1 MATSKRLLLRKS
13 KRDGVGVVDVDGGG
27 NNDDKHQKEQLH
39 NTRLVRIAGLICVV
53 MGTLLWLQPASYD
66 GAETK
71 LKKGSTI
78 GSTSTSTSTVLRE
91 TQLSPSSIVSETG
104 DSYKNV
110 DYELYPFLVSQNLVE
125 AYGTASDAILSK
137 PTLPKFP
144 VISRLEECKL
154 AYKPSEKP
162 RAETSEWRPKFWL
175 PSFPGSGSSNP
186 AKKGDILRELI
197 VGLFSGEDGNTSGSY
212 LNPVKDYHVSIKNR
226 LKRCKGVS
234 ETVGCSSSH
243 PMTPVGP
250 ETQKDQFRPEVIL
263 AIRNPAVVIPVMFAN
278 KNIAYHKATKQSPVE
293 EWRENRNRYFGGA
306 LQNWIDIIKFWR
318 GTAEESSYYHTV
330 VYVPYE
336 DLVTTI
342 ASNGIAKIK
351 ELSDAISGRNSSNNE
366 NRNFFE
372 TSSSE
377 QDYECLW
384 YRSAKNDWEYQ
395 QQIIGDYIPAY
406 TLVQRGT
413 MVKKLIDF
421 ANEVEKEP
429 FRGEQDAALVSLLHR
444 YAIQIKTFVRLDQ
457 EAEENPPER

>member
-197 VGLFSGEDGNTSGSY
+197 VGLFSGEDGNTSGS
-212 LNPVKDYHVSIKNR
+212 
-226 LKRCKGVS
+226 
-234 ETVGCSSSH
+234 
-243 PMTPVGP
+243 
-250 ETQKDQFRPEVIL
+250 
-263 AIRNPAVVIPVMFAN
+263 
-278 KNIAYHKATKQSPVE
+278 
-293 EWRENRNRYFGGA
+293 
-306 LQNWIDIIKFWR
+306 
-318 GTAEESSYYHTV
+318 
-330 VYVPYE
+330 
-336 DLVTTI
+336 
-342 ASNGIAKIK
+342 
-351 ELSDAISGRNSSNNE
+351 
-366 NRNFFE
+366 
-372 TSSSE
+372 
-377 QDYECLW
+377 
-384 YRSAKNDWEYQ
+384 
-395 QQIIGDYIPAY
+395 
-406 TLVQRGT
+406 
-413 MVKKLIDF
+413 
-421 ANEVEKEP
+421 
-429 FRGEQDAALVSLLHR
+429 
-444 YAIQIKTFVRLDQ
+444 
-457 EAEENPPER
+457 